1 VTQEQQ
7 RDGEAH
13 AKQRKIDRTF
23 TIDGSSEIEI
33 DREQNRD
40 RTESRTRRET
50 ESDNRTG
57 K

>member
-13 AKQRKIDRTF
+13 AKQRRVDRTF
-23 TIDGSSEIEI
+23 TIDGSREREIEI
-33 DREQNRD
+33 ENRNID
-40 RTESRTRRET
+40 RTKSRTRRET

-57 K
+57 